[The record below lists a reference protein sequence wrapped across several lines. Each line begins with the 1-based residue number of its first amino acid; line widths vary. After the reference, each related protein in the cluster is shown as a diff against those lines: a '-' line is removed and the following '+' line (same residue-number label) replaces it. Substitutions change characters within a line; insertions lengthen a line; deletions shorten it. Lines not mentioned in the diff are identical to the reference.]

1 MCVCTRVF
9 VCVCARA
16 RLCVWGCT
24 LTRTH
29 AYTHTHTHT
38 HTHTGFQLVHTP
50 HPVSGKAAADIAMVV
65 DVMST
70 LHSMPLLS
78 CFVLATGDSDFSHV
92 FSHLKKEGRTVVGVG
107 PRSVLSRIV
116 TNTVDKF
123 VFTDEG
129 TGAHH
134 QRMGKLRRKRA
145 SVKDRALKVKSCG
158 VKKAKSA
165 QQTAPRGSQEAKKI
179 VKKRTQGAR
188 PRRRREQLKEW
199 VLKAK
204 TKGVKKAKSKTAK
217 RAQLGNGNCSSS
229 VKDERRGKQKHL
241 DGKRPQQPA
250 EFSSKDAAR
259 MLLQNQSKSA
269 YTVLGG
275 NKTKNPRP

>member
-1 MCVCTRVF
+1 MID
-9 VCVCARA
+9 
-16 RLCVWGCT
+16 
-24 LTRTH
+24 
-29 AYTHTHTHT
+29 HTHP

-70 LHSMPLLS
+70 LHSMPMLS

-129 TGAHH
+129 TGAH
-134 QRMGKLRRKRA
+134 QKRTGKLRRKRV

-158 VKKAKSA
+158 IKKANGAQSGNRSDSSSSSTDERQRLERQKRPDRSRA

-179 VKKRTQGAR
+179 VKKRTQGAGS
-188 PRRRREQLKEW
+188 RRRREQLKDE

-204 TKGVKKAKSKTAK
+204 TKGVKKAKSRTGA
-217 RAQLGNGNCSSS
+217 
-229 VKDERRGKQKHL
+229 
-241 DGKRPQQPA
+241 
-250 EFSSKDAAR
+250 
-259 MLLQNQSKSA
+259 
-269 YTVLGG
+269 GG
-275 NKTKNPRP
+275 RHS